1 MFRRLFIEDTRL
13 PAACKP
19 DPSATEEYGVEGGGS
34 SIDSPGR
41 TRRRSVLAP
50 VKKHRDEKTGEKEL
64 GRRGYAAAP
73 VPAAQAV
80 AGKELATAWARE
92 AKDVFEIRKR
102 SCEGARHGGIEW
114 SARRA
119 EKQDAGDA
127 RTDLKSAVRD
137 VLVRHP
143 ITREVKEQP
152 ERERSE
158 PRIDE
163 RAAGR
168 ARRDVEGDD
177 QAATLPCG
185 ALSVFVAERAM
196 IANNR
201 GGRSWSR

>member
-1 MFRRLFIEDTRL
+1 VFRRLFIEDTRL

-73 VPAAQAV
+73 VPAAQPV
-80 AGKELATAWARE
+80 AGEELATAWSRE
-92 AKDVFEIRKR
+92 AKDVFEVGQR
-102 SCEGARHGGIEW
+102 SRERARDGGIER
-114 SARRA
+114 SAHSA

-127 RTDLKSAVRD
+127 RTDLERAVGD
-137 VLVRHP
+137 VLVRHS
-143 ITREVKEQP
+143 IACEVKEQP
-152 ERERSE
+152 ERHRSE
-158 PRIDE
+158 PRADE

-177 QAATLPCG
+177 QAATLACG
-185 ALSVFVAERAM
+185 ALSVSSRRACDD
-196 IANNR
+196 R
-201 GGRSWSR
+201 EQRRR